1 MKKAASLLT
10 LALLLLQSFASYAA
24 LEFIPLSHRSPTDIV
39 ESVRPFL
46 KDGETVIAGHN
57 EIIVRASTENMS
69 DIVQL
74 VKRLDKAAHRLLIL
88 VKRDGQMSASD
99 KGYSTHGHASIGIG
113 SGTKSQLQGSVR
125 VYDTNISSS
134 DKNAQKINVL
144 DGYPAYIS
152 QGTSEPLSVV
162 QVHQYGK
169 HQHMVTGTEYHD
181 ATTGFYVTPRLSRD
195 SVTLEIS
202 PWSKKPLSSKASA
215 EISYS
220 STVIRGRLNEWISLS
235 NVDEANSTTRTDI
248 LERRY
253 QVKKSVQGVWV
264 KVIDLDQQ

>member
-10 LALLLLQSFASYAA
+10 LALLLLQSFAAYAA

-69 DIVQL
+69 DIVRL

-88 VKRDGQMSASD
+88 VKRDGQMTASD
-99 KGYSTHGHASIGIG
+99 KGYSAHGNASLGIG
-113 SGTKSQLQGSVR
+113 SGTKSQLQANIR
-125 VYDTNISSS
+125 VYDTHISSS
-134 DKNAQKINVL
+134 DNNAQKINVL

-152 QGTSEPLSVV
+152 QGTSEAIPVV
-162 QVHQYGK
+162 QVHQYGT
-169 HQHMVTGTEYHD
+169 HQHIITSTEYRD

-195 SVTLEIS
+195 SVILEIS
-202 PWSKKPLSSKASA
+202 PWSEKPLYGKASA
-215 EISYS
+215 EISHS

-235 NVDEANSTTRTDI
+235 NVDESSNTTRTGI

-253 QVKKSVQGVWV
+253 QVKKSARGVWV
-264 KVIDLDQQ
+264 KVIDLDRQ